1 MSRHQRPHG
10 FQRTD
15 RIADQI
21 QRELSQVLQFELKD
35 PRVGMVTVQDV
46 TVSRDLAFA
55 DVYFT
60 LLGEGA
66 DAGLQAEQVLS
77 GAAGFLRSK
86 LAQTLNTRTT
96 PKLRFH
102 YDETPERAAGLSRL
116 IDQARAEDRELH
128 PDQAEDDDASKE

>member
-21 QRELSQVLQFELKD
+21 QRDLARVLQFELKD
-35 PRVGMVTVQDV
+35 PRIGMVTVQDV
-46 TVSRDLAFA
+46 RVSRDLSFA

-66 DAGLQAEQVLS
+66 ESGLQAEKILQ

-116 IDQARAEDRELH
+116 IDRARAEDRERH
-128 PDQAEDDDASKE
+128 PDEAADGGTDKD

>member
-21 QRELSQVLQFELKD
+21 QRELSSVLQFELKD

-46 TVSRDLAFA
+46 TVSRDLSFA

-60 LLGEGA
+60 LLGEDA

-116 IDQARAEDRELH
+116 IDQARAEDRELL